1 MMRHAY
7 EVNFKALCPNDH
19 NIVDNYVLRVTLTIE
34 DPMVDNKIMV
44 EELISFTESFEKTPI
59 YQEDLLGKMVN
70 KYPGCEIYLSGYH
83 LGVLIES
90 EYAEEQK

>member
-1 MMRHAY
+1 
-7 EVNFKALCPNDH
+7 
-19 NIVDNYVLRVTLTIE
+19 
-34 DPMVDNKIMV
+34 MV